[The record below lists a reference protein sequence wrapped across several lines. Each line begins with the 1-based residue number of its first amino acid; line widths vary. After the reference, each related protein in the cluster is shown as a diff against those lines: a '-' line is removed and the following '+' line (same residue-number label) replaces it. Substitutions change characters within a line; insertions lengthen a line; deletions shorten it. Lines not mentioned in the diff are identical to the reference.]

1 MMKHFL
7 LCLRGSQ
14 GVTIAFFDCIG
25 RCVGTAPPT
34 PRFAASICG
43 FHRSGLRW
51 FSPLGV
57 AFASEIAA
65 RRVDASARRV
75 GLRAHGFRFSA
86 CAASGLPLGG
96 LAFGLTAS
104 AFRHAPLRSCPR
116 RVGASAF
123 RFGVCHSAGW
133 RFRLPLRGCPRRVGA
148 STFRF
153 GVCRSSGWPRAHRFR
168 FSACTASELP
178 SAGWPSG
185 SLLPIFGTRRFG
197 VAAGRL
203 AFGLPLPL
211 FGMHR
216 FGNCLRRI
224 EFFRLP
230 FRSCRSSG
238 WPSGS
243 LLPLFGMH
251 RFGVAAG
258 RIGSSAFRFGNC
270 RWAGWP
276 SGSLLPLFGMHRFGN
291 CPRRVGSSA
300 GRVGLR
306 AHCFRFSVCTASEI
320 ALGGLA
326 LPPSASAFRHAPIR
340 TAAPLKR
347 GPTEHNDTTL
357 VSLQNT
363 YPNMLTYHIVRRKHF
378 KTGKLLYYP
387 QLVTPVA
394 DDHMHIIE
402 RIEKKC
408 TLASADVKA
417 VVDALEVEIIDSLR
431 QGRSVRLGDLGS
443 FRPTLR
449 CSAGV
454 GLPELAGVGQIK
466 RVHVVFHPSSRIRR
480 ALSVKDHAVSF
491 VQRDKKKHGA
501 NAQQGGSPTGGGTPG
516 APAPSTGSSAAGS
529 AVTPPGT
536 PVPATPSTGTPA
548 GTPVPA
554 APSPTTSTPTGTPA
568 AGSGTSAAGS
578 AVTPPGTPV
587 PALPSTGT
595 PAGTPVPA
603 APSTGTPA
611 GTPVPAAPSTGTPAG
626 TPVPAAPSPTTSPT
640 TGTPAPSTGTPAAG
654 GA

>member
-1 MMKHFL
+1 MSQSRFSIVLVGVSAL
-7 LCLRGSQ
+7 LRRPLVSRLRPAGFTARGS
-14 GVTIAFFDCIG
+14 G
-25 RCVGTAPPT
+25 
-34 PRFAASICG
+34 G
-43 FHRSGLRW
+43 FRRSGRP
-51 FSPLGV
+51 SV
-57 AFASEIAA
+57 
-65 RRVDASARRV
+65 SA
-75 GLRAHGFRFSA
+75 
-86 CAASGLPLGG
+86 LPLGE
-96 LAFGLTAS
+96 LTFGLTAS

-123 RFGVCHSAGW
+123 RFGD
-133 RFRLPLRGCPRRVGA
+133 
-148 STFRF
+148 
-153 GVCRSSGWPRAHRFR
+153 CRS
-168 FSACTASELP
+168 AS
-178 SAGWPSG
+178 WPSD
-185 SLLPIFGTRRFG
+185 SR
-197 VAAGRL
+197 
-203 AFGLPLPL
+203 LPL
-211 FGMHR
+211 FGTHR
-216 FGNCLRRI
+216 FGVTARRVGLRAHG
-224 EFFRLP
+224 FRFSVRTASGLP
-230 FRSCRSSG
+230 SASWS
-238 WPSGS
+238 SGS
-243 LLPLFGMH
+243 LLPLFGTH
-251 RFGVAAG
+251 RFGD
-258 RIGSSAFRFGNC
+258 C
-270 RWAGWP
+270 RWVGWFCRLPLRGCHSAGWFFCLP
-276 SGSLLPLFGMHRFGN
+276 FRRLPLSGVAFG
-291 CPRRVGSSA
+291 
-300 GRVGLR
+300 L
-306 AHCFRFSVCTASEI
+306 T
-320 ALGGLA
+320 
-326 LPPSASAFRHAPIR
+326 ASAFRHAPIR
-340 TAAPLKR
+340 TAAPPTR
-347 GPTEHNDTTL
+347 GPTEHTDTTL

-454 GLPELAGVGQIK
+454 DLSELAGVGQIK

-501 NAQQGGSPTGGGTPG
+501 NAQQGGSPTGGATPG

-536 PVPATPSTGTPA
+536 PVPAPPSTGTPAPSTGSSAAGSTVPAAPSPTTSTTTGTPAPSTGSSAAGSAVTPPGTPVPAPPSTGTPA

-554 APSPTTSTPTGTPA
+554 APSPTTST
-568 AGSGTSAAGS
+568 
-578 AVTPPGTPV
+578 
-587 PALPSTGT
+587 
-595 PAGTPVPA
+595 
-603 APSTGTPA
+603 
-611 GTPVPAAPSTGTPAG
+611 
-626 TPVPAAPSPTTSPT
+626 T

>member
-1 MMKHFL
+1 M
-7 LCLRGSQ
+7 SQ
-14 GVTIAFFDCIG
+14 
-25 RCVGTAPPT
+25 
-34 PRFAASICG
+34 S
-43 FHRSGLRW
+43 
-51 FSPLGV
+51 
-57 AFASEIAA
+57 
-65 RRVDASARRV
+65 
-75 GLRAHGFRFSA
+75 RFSIVLVGVSA
-86 CAASGLPLGG
+86 LLRRPLVSRLRPADGERSPWVVFTARGGRFDSGG
-96 LAFGLTAS
+96 
-104 AFRHAPLRSCPR
+104 R
-116 RVGASAF
+116 
-123 RFGVCHSAGW
+123 
-133 RFRLPLRGCPRRVGA
+133 
-148 STFRF
+148 
-153 GVCRSSGWPRAHRFR
+153 
-168 FSACTASELP
+168 

-185 SLLPIFGTRRFG
+185 SLLPLFGTHRFG
-197 VAAGRL
+197 VAAGRVRSS
-203 AFGLPLPL
+203 AFRFGNSAGRVGLRAHCFRFSACTDSGLPLGELVLPPSASEIL
-211 FGMHR
+211 FG
-216 FGNCLRRI
+216 GLV
-224 EFFRLP
+224 LP
-230 FRSCRSSG
+230 LGG

-251 RFGVAAG
+251 RFGVVAG
-258 RIGSSAFRFGNC
+258 RVRSSAFRFGD
-270 RWAGWP
+270 
-276 SGSLLPLFGMHRFGN
+276 
-291 CPRRVGSSA
+291 SA
-300 GRVGLR
+300 RRVGLR
-306 AHCFRFSVCTASEI
+306 THGFRFSARTASEWLLGEFVLPPSASEIPLDGLVFGLPLRRLPSAGWFFRSVVGLRVHCFRFSARTDPHRRAAE
-320 ALGGLA
+320 ARTDGA
-326 LPPSASAFRHAPIR
+326 QRH
-340 TAAPLKR
+340 
-347 GPTEHNDTTL
+347 DTCFT
-357 VSLQNT
+357 SNT

-516 APAPSTGSSAAGS
+516 APAAGSGTSAAGSAVTPPGTPVPAPPSTGTPAGTPVPAAPSTTTSTTTGTPAPSTGSSAAGS

-536 PVPATPSTGTPA
+536 PVPAP
-548 GTPVPA
+548 
-554 APSPTTSTPTGTPA
+554 
-568 AGSGTSAAGS
+568 
-578 AVTPPGTPV
+578 
-587 PALPSTGT
+587 PSTGT

-626 TPVPAAPSPTTSPT
+626 TPVPAAPS
-640 TGTPAPSTGTPAAG
+640 TGTPAVSGTPAAG

>member
-1 MMKHFL
+1 MSQSRFSIVLVGVSAL
-7 LCLRGSQ
+7 LRRPLVSRLRPADGE
-14 GVTIAFFDCIG
+14 
-25 RCVGTAPPT
+25 
-34 PRFAASICG
+34 
-43 FHRSGLRW
+43 RSPW
-51 FSPLGV
+51 VVF
-57 AFASEIAA
+57 AA
-65 RRVDASARRV
+65 RRCLRFGDCRSAGWASGSRLPLFGTHRFGVATRRV
-75 GLRAHGFRFSA
+75 GLRAHDFR
-86 CAASGLPLGG
+86 
-96 LAFGLTAS
+96 
-104 AFRHAPLRSCPR
+104 FRHAPLRGCRS
-116 RVGASAF
+116 ASWPS
-123 RFGVCHSAGW
+123 GS
-133 RFRLPLRGCPRRVGA
+133 RLPLFGMR
-148 STFRF
+148 RF
-153 GVCRSSGWPRAHRFR
+153 GDCR
-168 FSACTASELP
+168 L
-178 SAGWPSG
+178 AGWPSG
-185 SLLPIFGTRRFG
+185 SP
-197 VAAGRL
+197 
-203 AFGLPLPL
+203 
-211 FGMHR
+211 
-216 FGNCLRRI
+216 
-224 EFFRLP
+224 
-230 FRSCRSSG
+230 
-238 WPSGS
+238 
-243 LLPLFGMH
+243 LPLFGMH
-251 RFGVAAG
+251 RFGVA
-258 RIGSSAFRFGNC
+258 
-270 RWAGWP
+270 
-276 SGSLLPLFGMHRFGN
+276 
-291 CPRRVGSSA
+291 V
-300 GRVGLR
+300 
-306 AHCFRFSVCTASEI
+306 
-320 ALGGLA
+320 
-326 LPPSASAFRHAPIR
+326 PP
-340 TAAPLKR
+340 TR
-347 GPTEHNDTTL
+347 GPTEHTDTTL

-454 GLPELAGVGQIK
+454 DLSELAGVGQIK

-501 NAQQGGSPTGGGTPG
+501 NAQQGGSPTGGATPG

-536 PVPATPSTGTPA
+536 PVPAPPSTGTPA

-554 APSPTTSTPTGTPA
+554 APSPTTSTTTGTPA
-568 AGSGTSAAGS
+568 PSTGSSAAGS

-587 PALPSTGT
+587 PAAPSTGT

-603 APSTGTPA
+603 PPSTGTPA

-626 TPVPAAPSPTTSPT
+626 TPVPAAPSPTTSTT

>member
-1 MMKHFL
+1 MSQSRFSIVLVGVSAL
-7 LCLRGSQ
+7 LRRPLVSRLRPAVFAARGS
-14 GVTIAFFDCIG
+14 GGFRRSAL
-25 RCVGTAPPT
+25 PS
-34 PRFAASICG
+34 ASE
-43 FHRSGLRW
+43 L
-51 FSPLGV
+51 PLGELV
-57 AFASEIAA
+57 LLPSVSEIAT
-65 RRVDASARRV
+65 RRV

-86 CAASGLPLGG
+86 RTASELPLGELVLPPSASGLPLGG
-96 LAFGLTAS
+96 LAFGLTVS
-104 AFRHAPLRSCPR
+104 AFRHAPIRSGR
-116 RVGASAF
+116 WAS
-123 RFGVCHSAGW
+123 S
-133 RFRLPLRGCPRRVGA
+133 
-148 STFRF
+148 
-153 GVCRSSGWPRAHRFR
+153 
-168 FSACTASELP
+168 
-178 SAGWPSG
+178 
-185 SLLPIFGTRRFG
+185 
-197 VAAGRL
+197 
-203 AFGLPLPL
+203 
-211 FGMHR
+211 
-216 FGNCLRRI
+216 
-224 EFFRLP
+224 FFRLP
-230 FRSCRSSG
+230 FRR
-238 WPSGS
+238 WPLGELAFGLTTSA
-243 LLPLFGMH
+243 FGMH
-251 RFGVAAG
+251 RFGVA
-258 RIGSSAFRFGNC
+258 
-270 RWAGWP
+270 
-276 SGSLLPLFGMHRFGN
+276 
-291 CPRRVGSSA
+291 
-300 GRVGLR
+300 
-306 AHCFRFSVCTASEI
+306 
-320 ALGGLA
+320 LGGLV
-326 LPPSASAFRHAPIR
+326 LLLGELVFGLTVSAFRHAPIR
-340 TAAPLKR
+340 TAAPPTR

-516 APAPSTGSSAAGS
+516 APAAGSGTSAAGS

-536 PVPATPSTGTPA
+536 PVPAPPSTGTPA

-554 APSPTTSTPTGTPA
+554 APSTTTSTTTGTPA

-587 PALPSTGT
+587 PAP
-595 PAGTPVPA
+595 
-603 APSTGTPA
+603 
-611 GTPVPAAPSTGTPAG
+611 PSTGTPAG

>member
-1 MMKHFL
+1 
-7 LCLRGSQ
+7 
-14 GVTIAFFDCIG
+14 
-25 RCVGTAPPT
+25 
-34 PRFAASICG
+34 
-43 FHRSGLRW
+43 
-51 FSPLGV
+51 
-57 AFASEIAA
+57 
-65 RRVDASARRV
+65 
-75 GLRAHGFRFSA
+75 
-86 CAASGLPLGG
+86 
-96 LAFGLTAS
+96 
-104 AFRHAPLRSCPR
+104 
-116 RVGASAF
+116 
-123 RFGVCHSAGW
+123 
-133 RFRLPLRGCPRRVGA
+133 
-148 STFRF
+148 
-153 GVCRSSGWPRAHRFR
+153 
-168 FSACTASELP
+168 
-178 SAGWPSG
+178 
-185 SLLPIFGTRRFG
+185 
-197 VAAGRL
+197 
-203 AFGLPLPL
+203 
-211 FGMHR
+211 
-216 FGNCLRRI
+216 
-224 EFFRLP
+224 
-230 FRSCRSSG
+230 
-238 WPSGS
+238 
-243 LLPLFGMH
+243 
-251 RFGVAAG
+251 
-258 RIGSSAFRFGNC
+258 
-270 RWAGWP
+270 
-276 SGSLLPLFGMHRFGN
+276 
-291 CPRRVGSSA
+291 
-300 GRVGLR
+300 
-306 AHCFRFSVCTASEI
+306 
-320 ALGGLA
+320 
-326 LPPSASAFRHAPIR
+326 
-340 TAAPLKR
+340 
-347 GPTEHNDTTL
+347 
-357 VSLQNT
+357 
-363 YPNMLTYHIVRRKHF
+363 MLTYHIVRRKHF

-516 APAPSTGSSAAGS
+516 APAPSTGTSAAGS

-536 PVPATPSTGTPA
+536 PVPAPPSTGTPA

-554 APSPTTSTPTGTPA
+554 APSTTTSTTTGTPA

-587 PALPSTGT
+587 PAPPSTGT

-626 TPVPAAPSPTTSPT
+626 TPVPAAPS
-640 TGTPAPSTGTPAAG
+640 TGTPAVSGTPAAG

>member
-1 MMKHFL
+1 MSQSRFSIVLVGVSAL
-7 LCLRGSQ
+7 LRRPLVSRLRPADGEHSPW
-14 GVTIAFFDCIG
+14 V
-25 RCVGTAPPT
+25 V
-34 PRFAASICG
+34 FAARVGRFDSG
-43 FHRSGLRW
+43 FRSVSWFFRWAGWPSGSLLRRL
-51 FSPLGV
+51 PLGGLALSPSV
-57 AFASEIAA
+57 SEWPLGEFVLPPSASEIALGGLA
-65 RRVDASARRV
+65 FGLIASEIAIWRVGLWAHRFGNSARRV
-75 GLRAHGFRFSA
+75 GLRAHCFRFSA
-86 CAASGLPLGG
+86 RTASEIAVRRVSLRASASEIALGG

-104 AFRHAPLRSCPR
+104 AFRHAP
-116 RVGASAF
+116 
-123 RFGVCHSAGW
+123 
-133 RFRLPLRGCPRRVGA
+133 
-148 STFRF
+148 
-153 GVCRSSGWPRAHRFR
+153 
-168 FSACTASELP
+168 
-178 SAGWPSG
+178 
-185 SLLPIFGTRRFG
+185 
-197 VAAGRL
+197 
-203 AFGLPLPL
+203 
-211 FGMHR
+211 
-216 FGNCLRRI
+216 
-224 EFFRLP
+224 
-230 FRSCRSSG
+230 
-238 WPSGS
+238 
-243 LLPLFGMH
+243 
-251 RFGVAAG
+251 
-258 RIGSSAFRFGNC
+258 
-270 RWAGWP
+270 
-276 SGSLLPLFGMHRFGN
+276 
-291 CPRRVGSSA
+291 
-300 GRVGLR
+300 
-306 AHCFRFSVCTASEI
+306 
-320 ALGGLA
+320 
-326 LPPSASAFRHAPIR
+326 IR
-340 TAAPLKR
+340 TAAPPTR
-347 GPTEHNDTTL
+347 GPTEHTDTTL

-454 GLPELAGVGQIK
+454 DLSELAGVGQIK

-501 NAQQGGSPTGGGTPG
+501 NAQQGGSPTGGATPG

-536 PVPATPSTGTPA
+536 PVPAPPSTGTPA

-554 APSPTTSTPTGTPA
+554 APSPTTSTTTGTPA
-568 AGSGTSAAGS
+568 PSTGSSAAGS

-587 PALPSTGT
+587 PAPPSTGTPAGTPVPAPPSTGT

-611 GTPVPAAPSTGTPAG
+611 GTPVPAAPSTGTPA
-626 TPVPAAPSPTTSPT
+626 VS
-640 TGTPAPSTGTPAAG
+640 GTPAAG

>member
-1 MMKHFL
+1 MSQSRFSIVLVGVSAL
-7 LCLRGSQ
+7 LRRPLVSRLRPAAFTARGS
-14 GVTIAFFDCIG
+14 G
-25 RCVGTAPPT
+25 
-34 PRFAASICG
+34 G
-43 FHRSGLRW
+43 FRRSALP
-51 FSPLGV
+51 SV
-57 AFASEIAA
+57 SEIA
-65 RRVDASARRV
+65 ARRV

-86 CAASGLPLGG
+86 RTASGLPLGGLAFGLMASAFRHAPLRSCRSVGWFCRLPLRGCHSAGWPSGSRLPLFGMHRFGVTLGELVLLLGG

-104 AFRHAPLRSCPR
+104 AFRHAP
-116 RVGASAF
+116 
-123 RFGVCHSAGW
+123 
-133 RFRLPLRGCPRRVGA
+133 
-148 STFRF
+148 
-153 GVCRSSGWPRAHRFR
+153 
-168 FSACTASELP
+168 
-178 SAGWPSG
+178 
-185 SLLPIFGTRRFG
+185 
-197 VAAGRL
+197 
-203 AFGLPLPL
+203 
-211 FGMHR
+211 
-216 FGNCLRRI
+216 
-224 EFFRLP
+224 
-230 FRSCRSSG
+230 
-238 WPSGS
+238 
-243 LLPLFGMH
+243 
-251 RFGVAAG
+251 
-258 RIGSSAFRFGNC
+258 
-270 RWAGWP
+270 
-276 SGSLLPLFGMHRFGN
+276 
-291 CPRRVGSSA
+291 
-300 GRVGLR
+300 
-306 AHCFRFSVCTASEI
+306 
-320 ALGGLA
+320 
-326 LPPSASAFRHAPIR
+326 IR
-340 TAAPLKR
+340 TAVPPTR
-347 GPTEHNDTTL
+347 GPTEHTDTTL

-454 GLPELAGVGQIK
+454 DLSELAGVGQIK

-501 NAQQGGSPTGGGTPG
+501 NAQQGGSPTGGATPG

-536 PVPATPSTGTPA
+536 PVPAPPSTGTPA

-554 APSPTTSTPTGTPA
+554 APSGTASTPTGTPA

-578 AVTPPGTPV
+578 AVTAPGTPV
-587 PALPSTGT
+587 PAPPSTGT

-626 TPVPAAPSPTTSPT
+626 TPVPAAPS
-640 TGTPAPSTGTPAAG
+640 TGTPAVSGTPAAG

>member
-1 MMKHFL
+1 M
-7 LCLRGSQ
+7 RR
-14 GVTIAFFDCIG
+14 IG
-25 RCVGTAPPT
+25 N
-34 PRFAASICG
+34 
-43 FHRSGLRW
+43 
-51 FSPLGV
+51 
-57 AFASEIAA
+57 
-65 RRVDASARRV
+65 
-75 GLRAHGFRFSA
+75 
-86 CAASGLPLGG
+86 
-96 LAFGLTAS
+96 
-104 AFRHAPLRSCPR
+104 
-116 RVGASAF
+116 
-123 RFGVCHSAGW
+123 CHS
-133 RFRLPLRGCPRRVGA
+133 
-148 STFRF
+148 
-153 GVCRSSGWPRAHRFR
+153 
-168 FSACTASELP
+168 
-178 SAGWPSG
+178 
-185 SLLPIFGTRRFG
+185 
-197 VAAGRL
+197 
-203 AFGLPLPL
+203 
-211 FGMHR
+211 
-216 FGNCLRRI
+216 
-224 EFFRLP
+224 
-230 FRSCRSSG
+230 
-238 WPSGS
+238 
-243 LLPLFGMH
+243 
-251 RFGVAAG
+251 
-258 RIGSSAFRFGNC
+258 
-270 RWAGWP
+270 AGWP
-276 SGSLLPLFGMHRFGN
+276 SGSLLPLFGTHRFGL
-291 CPRRVGSSA
+291 P
-300 GRVGLR
+300 
-306 AHCFRFSVCTASEI
+306 
-320 ALGGLA
+320 LGGLA
-326 LPPSASAFRHAPIR
+326 FWFTASAFRHAPIR
-340 TAAPLKR
+340 TAVPPTR
-347 GPTEHNDTTL
+347 GPTEHTDTTL

-516 APAPSTGSSAAGS
+516 APAPSTGTSAAGS

-554 APSPTTSTPTGTPA
+554 APSTTTSTTTGTPA
-568 AGSGTSAAGS
+568 PSTGSSAAGS

-587 PALPSTGT
+587 PAPPSTGT

-626 TPVPAAPSPTTSPT
+626 TPVPATPS
-640 TGTPAPSTGTPAAG
+640 TGTPAVSGTPAAG

>member
-1 MMKHFL
+1 MSQSRFSIVLVGVSAL
-7 LCLRGSQ
+7 LHRPLVSRLRPADGE
-14 GVTIAFFDCIG
+14 
-25 RCVGTAPPT
+25 
-34 PRFAASICG
+34 
-43 FHRSGLRW
+43 RSPW
-51 FSPLGV
+51 VVFTS
-57 AFASEIAA
+57 
-65 RRVDASARRV
+65 RV
-75 GLRAHGFRFSA
+75 GRFD
-86 CAASGLPLGG
+86 SGG
-96 LAFGLTAS
+96 
-104 AFRHAPLRSCPR
+104 R
-116 RVGASAF
+116 
-123 RFGVCHSAGW
+123 
-133 RFRLPLRGCPRRVGA
+133 
-148 STFRF
+148 
-153 GVCRSSGWPRAHRFR
+153 
-168 FSACTASELP
+168 

-203 AFGLPLPL
+203 AFGLIASEIAIWRVGLWA
-211 FGMHR
+211 HR
-216 FGNCLRRI
+216 FGNSARRVGLRVHCFRFSARTDSEWLLG
-224 EFFRLP
+224 EFVLPPSVSEIVLGGLAFGLTASAFRHAPIRRLPLGGLAFGLTASAFRHAP
-230 FRSCRSSG
+230 FRSGRWAS

-243 LLPLFGMH
+243 LLPLFGM
-251 RFGVAAG
+251 R
-258 RIGSSAFRFGNC
+258 RSA
-270 RWAGWP
+270 
-276 SGSLLPLFGMHRFGN
+276 
-291 CPRRVGSSA
+291 
-300 GRVGLR
+300 
-306 AHCFRFSVCTASEI
+306 
-320 ALGGLA
+320 
-326 LPPSASAFRHAPIR
+326 PP
-340 TAAPLKR
+340 KR
-347 GPTEHNDTTL
+347 GPTEHNDTTT

-501 NAQQGGSPTGGGTPG
+501 NVQQGGSPTGGGTPG

-536 PVPATPSTGTPA
+536 PVPAPPSTGTPA

-554 APSPTTSTPTGTPA
+554 APSTTTSTPTGTPA

-587 PALPSTGT
+587 PA
-595 PAGTPVPA
+595 

-611 GTPVPAAPSTGTPAG
+611 GTPVPAAPSTTTSTPTGTPAAGSGTSAAGSAVTPAG
-626 TPVPAAPSPTTSPT
+626 TPVPAAPS
-640 TGTPAPSTGTPAAG
+640 TGTPAAG

>member
-1 MMKHFL
+1 MSQSRFSIVLVGVSAL
-7 LCLRGSQ
+7 LRRPLVSRLRPA
-14 GVTIAFFDCIG
+14 V
-25 RCVGTAPPT
+25 
-34 PRFAASICG
+34 
-43 FHRSGLRW
+43 
-51 FSPLGV
+51 SPLGAPV
-57 AFASEIAA
+57 VFAA
-65 RRVDASARRV
+65 RGDLPFRRFPLGGLPFGLTASAFRHAP
-75 GLRAHGFRFSA
+75 LRAHRSVGWFCRLPLRR
-86 CAASGLPLGG
+86 LPLGG

-104 AFRHAPLRSCPR
+104 AFRHAP
-116 RVGASAF
+116 
-123 RFGVCHSAGW
+123 
-133 RFRLPLRGCPRRVGA
+133 
-148 STFRF
+148 
-153 GVCRSSGWPRAHRFR
+153 
-168 FSACTASELP
+168 
-178 SAGWPSG
+178 
-185 SLLPIFGTRRFG
+185 
-197 VAAGRL
+197 
-203 AFGLPLPL
+203 
-211 FGMHR
+211 
-216 FGNCLRRI
+216 
-224 EFFRLP
+224 
-230 FRSCRSSG
+230 
-238 WPSGS
+238 
-243 LLPLFGMH
+243 
-251 RFGVAAG
+251 
-258 RIGSSAFRFGNC
+258 
-270 RWAGWP
+270 
-276 SGSLLPLFGMHRFGN
+276 
-291 CPRRVGSSA
+291 
-300 GRVGLR
+300 
-306 AHCFRFSVCTASEI
+306 
-320 ALGGLA
+320 
-326 LPPSASAFRHAPIR
+326 IR
-340 TAAPLKR
+340 TAVPPTR
-347 GPTEHNDTTL
+347 GPTEHTDTTL

-454 GLPELAGVGQIK
+454 DLSELAGVGQIK

-501 NAQQGGSPTGGGTPG
+501 NAQQGGSPTGGATPG

-536 PVPATPSTGTPA
+536 PVPAPPSTGTPA

-554 APSPTTSTPTGTPA
+554 APSPTTSTTTGTPA
-568 AGSGTSAAGS
+568 PSTGSSAAGS

-587 PALPSTGT
+587 PA
-595 PAGTPVPA
+595 
-603 APSTGTPA
+603 
-611 GTPVPAAPSTGTPAG
+611 
-626 TPVPAAPSPTTSPT
+626 APSPTTSTT

>member
-1 MMKHFL
+1 MANARL
-7 LCLRGSQ
+7 G
-14 GVTIAFFDCIG
+14 
-25 RCVGTAPPT
+25 
-34 PRFAASICG
+34 
-43 FHRSGLRW
+43 W

-57 AFASEIAA
+57 AFRFGVAA
-65 RRVDASARRV
+65 GRV
-75 GLRAHGFRFSA
+75 GLRAHRFRFSA
-86 CAASGLPLGG
+86 RAASEWPLGEFVLPPSALEIALG
-96 LAFGLTAS
+96 GLVFPLGELAFGLTAS
-104 AFRHAPLRSCPR
+104 AFRHAP
-116 RVGASAF
+116 F
-123 RFGVCHSAGW
+123 R
-133 RFRLPLRGCPRRVGA
+133 RLPLG
-148 STFRF
+148 
-153 GVCRSSGWPRAHRFR
+153 
-168 FSACTASELP
+168 E
-178 SAGWPSG
+178 
-185 SLLPIFGTRRFG
+185 
-197 VAAGRL
+197 L
-203 AFGLPLPL
+203 AFGLTT
-211 FGMHR
+211 
-216 FGNCLRRI
+216 
-224 EFFRLP
+224 
-230 FRSCRSSG
+230 SA
-238 WPSGS
+238 
-243 LLPLFGMH
+243 FGMH
-251 RFGVAAG
+251 RFGVALG
-258 RIGSSAFRFGNC
+258 ELV
-270 RWAGWP
+270 
-276 SGSLLPLFGMHRFGN
+276 LLPSVSEIATR
-291 CPRRVGSSA
+291 
-300 GRVGLR
+300 RVGLR
-306 AHCFRFSVCTASEI
+306 VHGFRFSARTASGLL
-320 ALGGLA
+320 LGGLV
-326 LPPSASAFRHAPIR
+326 LPPSASALPLDGLAFGLTTSAFRHAPIR
-340 TAAPLKR
+340 TAALPKR
-347 GPTEHNDTTL
+347 GPTEHTDTTL

-516 APAPSTGSSAAGS
+516 APAPSTGTSAAGS

-554 APSPTTSTPTGTPA
+554 APSTTASTPTGTPV

-587 PALPSTGT
+587 PAPPSTGT

-611 GTPVPAAPSTGTPAG
+611 VS
-626 TPVPAAPSPTTSPT
+626 
-640 TGTPAPSTGTPAAG
+640 GTPAAG

>member
-1 MMKHFL
+1 L
-7 LCLRGSQ
+7 
-14 GVTIAFFDCIG
+14 
-25 RCVGTAPPT
+25 
-34 PRFAASICG
+34 
-43 FHRSGLRW
+43 
-51 FSPLGV
+51 PLGGLAFGLPFPLFGTHRFGV
-57 AFASEIAA
+57 ALGELVLPPSASEIALGGLA
-65 RRVDASARRV
+65 FGLTASAFRHAPFRR
-75 GLRAHGFRFSA
+75 
-86 CAASGLPLGG
+86 LPLGG

-104 AFRHAPLRSCPR
+104 AFRHAPLR
-116 RVGASAF
+116 
-123 RFGVCHSAGW
+123 
-133 RFRLPLRGCPRRVGA
+133 RFR
-148 STFRF
+148 
-153 GVCRSSGWPRAHRFR
+153 
-168 FSACTASELP
+168 SAD
-178 SAGWPSG
+178 W
-185 SLLPIFGTRRFG
+185 
-197 VAAGRL
+197 
-203 AFGLPLPL
+203 
-211 FGMHR
+211 
-216 FGNCLRRI
+216 
-224 EFFRLP
+224 FFRLP
-230 FRSCRSSG
+230 FRRLPFGGLALSPSVSELPLGG
-238 WPSGS
+238 WPSDS
-243 LLPLFGMH
+243 PLPLFGTH

-258 RIGSSAFRFGNC
+258 R
-270 RWAGWP
+270 
-276 SGSLLPLFGMHRFGN
+276 
-291 CPRRVGSSA
+291 
-300 GRVGLR
+300 VGLR
-306 AHCFRFSVCTASEI
+306 VHCFRFSACTDSEI
-320 ALGGLA
+320 ALGGLV
-326 LPPSASAFRHAPIR
+326 LPLGGLAFGLTTSAFRHAPIR
-340 TAAPLKR
+340 TAVPPTR
-347 GPTEHNDTTL
+347 GPTERTDTTL

-454 GLPELAGVGQIK
+454 DLSELAGVGQIK

-501 NAQQGGSPTGGGTPG
+501 NAQQGGSPTGGATPG

-536 PVPATPSTGTPA
+536 PVPAPPSTGTPAPSTGSSAAGSTVPAAPSPTTSTTTGTPAPSTGSSAAGSAVTPPGTPVPAPPSTGTPA

-554 APSPTTSTPTGTPA
+554 APSPTTST
-568 AGSGTSAAGS
+568 
-578 AVTPPGTPV
+578 
-587 PALPSTGT
+587 
-595 PAGTPVPA
+595 
-603 APSTGTPA
+603 
-611 GTPVPAAPSTGTPAG
+611 
-626 TPVPAAPSPTTSPT
+626 T